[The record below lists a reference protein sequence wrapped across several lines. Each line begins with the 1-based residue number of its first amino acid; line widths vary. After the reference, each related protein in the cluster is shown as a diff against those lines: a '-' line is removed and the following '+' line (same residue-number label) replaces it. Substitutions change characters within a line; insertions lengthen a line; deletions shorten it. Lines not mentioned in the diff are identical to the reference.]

1 MVKVTEEV
9 TLTGPCCVTLAMLP
23 SPSEP
28 LFPHLQREGKN
39 GALCRLWL
47 HSAQCWAPW
56 SSGFPKRSCFMTIS
70 DSTGLPFG
78 FRLVHYF
85 PEKVLVQ

>member
-39 GALCRLWL
+39 GALCRLA
-47 HSAQCWAPW
+47 AQ
-56 SSGFPKRSCFMTIS
+56 RSVLGT
-70 DSTGLPFG
+70 
-78 FRLVHYF
+78 LVLR
-85 PEKVLVQ
+85 VS